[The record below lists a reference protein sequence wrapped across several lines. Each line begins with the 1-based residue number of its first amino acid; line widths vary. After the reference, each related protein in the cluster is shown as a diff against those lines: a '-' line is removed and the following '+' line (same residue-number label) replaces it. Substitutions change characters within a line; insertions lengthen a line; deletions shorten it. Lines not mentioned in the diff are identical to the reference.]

1 MCDQGHDEILVRL
14 DGIEGAF
21 REYNGELGDIQNDV
35 TEIKDFLIGDIKK
48 NEPGIAERIR
58 AIETWRDGRKWFERL
73 IITVIISQF
82 ILYVLM
88 QLNILPN

>member
-1 MCDQGHDEILVRL
+1 MCDQGHEEIIDRL
-14 DGIEGAF
+14 GDLESAF
-21 REYNGELGDIQNDV
+21 REYNGELCDIKDDV

-48 NEPGIAERIR
+48 NEPGLAERIR
-58 AIETWRDGRKWFERL
+58 AIETWKDGRKWFERL
-73 IITVIISQF
+73 IITVVVSQF

>member
-1 MCDQGHDEILVRL
+1 MCREGHDEIVDRL
-14 DGIEGAF
+14 EKIEVTF
-21 REYNGELGDIQNDV
+21 REYNGELSDIQADV

-48 NEPGIAERIR
+48 DEPGIAERIR

-73 IITVIISQF
+73 IITVLASQF
-82 ILYVLM
+82 ILYVLI

>member
-1 MCDQGHDEILVRL
+1 MCDQGHDEIINRL

-21 REYNGELGDIQNDV
+21 REYNGELGEIKDDV
-35 TEIKDFLIGDIKK
+35 AEIKDFLIGNIKED
-48 NEPGIAERIR
+48 EPVIAERIR

-73 IITVIISQF
+73 IITVLVSQL
-82 ILYVLM
+82 ILYVLI